1 MSAPIRLLPGQTP
14 GYAPSP
20 YAPARMWQA
29 ATTNWIPYAIAGLKM
44 HAKFSIKHP
53 AIAFTVEQ

>member
-1 MSAPIRLLPGQTP
+1 
-14 GYAPSP
+14 
-20 YAPARMWQA
+20 MWQA

-44 HAKFSIKHP
+44 HAKFSIQHP